1 MGVLR
6 AVGTLDTAART
17 RQFARTW
24 HRCLRADARGCVNFI
39 RKIMLRGTRRP
50 TTRAN
55 ILYYFSS
62 VSVPAD
68 QEEDSLQELK
78 RIAEAYKR
86 QFSDWLAED
95 QGGLFNQSWLIMGG
109 VIILLLCVG
118 CCCITNRGDPAK
130 ELQG

>member
-6 AVGTLDTAART
+6 AVGTLDIAART

-24 HRCLRADARGCVNFI
+24 HRCLWADARTAVSISYF
-39 RKIMLRGTRRP
+39 RK
-50 TTRAN
+50 
-55 ILYYFSS
+55 YYFSS

-118 CCCITNRGDPAK
+118 CCCCCITNRGDPAK

>member
-24 HRCLRADARGCVNFI
+24 HRCLWADARTAVPISYF
-39 RKIMLRGTRRP
+39 RK
-50 TTRAN
+50 
-55 ILYYFSS
+55 YYFSS

-78 RIAEAYKR
+78 RIAEAYGTSASSATGWR
-86 QFSDWLAED
+86 RTRVACST
-95 QGGLFNQSWLIMGG
+95 S
-109 VIILLLCVG
+109 
-118 CCCITNRGDPAK
+118 RGSPWAA
-130 ELQG
+130 